1 MDILFMYLSCV
12 PANSLTFVPYT
23 PIVQYNFPYMKTFMR
38 KQPIFHLKRHVASPK
53 VESENGGFEE
63 RKKLTLV

>member
-38 KQPIFHLKRHVASPK
+38 KQPIFHLKRHATSPK
-53 VESENGGFEE
+53 VDSGKDRE
-63 RKKLTLV
+63 